1 MVRENRMEDMFR
13 IGVITSTHGL
23 KGEVK
28 VFPTTD
34 DVNRFKTLKHCVI
47 KTPKGDIPVEKNS
60 CKFFKNMV
68 ILSFKGMEDI
78 NDIEKYKGCEL
89 YVTREDAIPLEEDE
103 YYIADAIGLDIV
115 QEDGSRLGTL
125 ADVMQTGANDVF
137 VVNMEDGR
145 ELLIPV
151 IPDCVRDMDFQSGR
165 ITVRL
170 MKGMLD

>member
-1 MVRENRMEDMFR
+1 MEDFFR

-34 DVNRFKTLKHCVI
+34 DVNRFKKLKKCI
-47 KTPKGDIPVEKNS
+47 MRTPKGDIEVEKKS

-68 ILSFKGMEDI
+68 ILSFKEFQDI
-78 NDIEKYKGCEL
+78 NEIEKYKNCEL
-89 YVTREDAIPLEEDE
+89 YVSREDAMPLEEDE
-103 YYIADAIGLDIV
+103 FYIADVIGMDV
-115 QEDGSRLGTL
+115 YEDDNKLGEL
-125 ADVMQTGANDVF
+125 EDVLQTGANDVF
-137 VVNMEDGR
+137 SVRLTDGK

-151 IPDCVRDMDFQSGR
+151 IKQCVLDIDYEARKVF
-165 ITVRL
+165 VKL

>member
-1 MVRENRMEDMFR
+1 MEDIFR

-34 DVNRFKTLKHCVI
+34 DVNRFKKLKKCI
-47 KTPKGDIPVEKNS
+47 LKTPKGDIEVEKKS

-68 ILSFKGMEDI
+68 ILSFKEFKDI
-78 NDIEKYKGCEL
+78 NEVEKYKNCEL
-89 YVTREDAIPLEEDE
+89 YVTRDNAVPLDEDE
-103 YYIADAIGLDIV
+103 YYIADVIGMEV
-115 QEDGSRLGTL
+115 FEEESRLGVL

-137 VVNMEDGR
+137 VVDLGDKK

-151 IPDCVRDMDFQSGR
+151 IKDCVLDIDYETKR
-165 ITVRL
+165 INVKL

>member
-1 MVRENRMEDMFR
+1 MEDIFR

-34 DVNRFKTLKHCVI
+34 DVNRFKKLKKCI
-47 KTPKGDIPVEKNS
+47 LRTPKGDIEVEKNS

-68 ILSFKGMEDI
+68 ILSFKEFKDI
-78 NDIEKYKGCEL
+78 NEVEKYKNCEL
-89 YVTREDAIPLEEDE
+89 YVTRDNAVPLDEDE
-103 YYIADAIGLDIV
+103 YYIADVIGMEV
-115 QEDGSRLGTL
+115 FEEESRLGVL

-137 VVNMEDGR
+137 VIDLGDKK

-151 IPDCVRDMDFQSGR
+151 IKDCVLDIDYEAKK
-165 ITVRL
+165 INVKL

>member
-1 MVRENRMEDMFR
+1 MEDFFR

-34 DVNRFKTLKHCVI
+34 DVNRFKKLKKCI
-47 KTPKGDIPVEKNS
+47 LRTPKGDIEVEKKS
-60 CKFFKNMV
+60 GKFFKNMV
-68 ILSFKGMEDI
+68 ILSFKEFEDI
-78 NDIEKYKGCEL
+78 NAIEKYKNCEL
-89 YVTREDAIPLEEDE
+89 FVKREDAMPLDEDE
-103 YYIADAIGLDIV
+103 FYIADVIGMEV
-115 QEDGSRLGTL
+115 WEEDKHIGEL

-137 VVNMEDGR
+137 VVNMTDGK

-151 IPDCVRDMDFQSGR
+151 IKQCVLDIDYDDKK
-165 ITVRL
+165 ILVKL

>member
-1 MVRENRMEDMFR
+1 MEDIFR

-34 DVNRFKTLKHCVI
+34 DVNRFKKLKKCI
-47 KTPKGDIPVEKNS
+47 LRTPKGDMEVEKNS

-68 ILSFKGMEDI
+68 ILSFKEFKDI
-78 NDIEKYKGCEL
+78 NEVEKYKNCEL
-89 YVTREDAIPLEEDE
+89 YVTRDNAVPLDEDE
-103 YYIADAIGLDIV
+103 YYIADVIGMEIY
-115 QEDGSRLGTL
+115 EDTRKIGVLN
-125 ADVMQTGANDVF
+125 DVMQTGANDVF
-137 VVNMEDGR
+137 VVGLEDEK

-151 IPDCVRDMDFQSGR
+151 IKDCVLDIDYDAGK
-165 ITVRL
+165 IYVKL

>member
-1 MVRENRMEDMFR
+1 MEDIFR

-34 DVNRFKTLKHCVI
+34 DVNRFKKLKKCI
-47 KTPKGDIPVEKNS
+47 LRTPKGDIEVEKNS

-68 ILSFKGMEDI
+68 ILSFKEFKDI
-78 NDIEKYKGCEL
+78 NEVEKYKNCEL
-89 YVTREDAIPLEEDE
+89 YVTRDNAVPLDEDE
-103 YYIADAIGLDIV
+103 YYIADVIGMEV
-115 QEDGSRLGTL
+115 FEEESRLGVL

-137 VVNMEDGR
+137 VVDLGDKK

-151 IPDCVRDMDFQSGR
+151 IKDCVLDIDYEAKK
-165 ITVRL
+165 INVKL
-170 MKGMLD
+170 IKGMLD

>member
-1 MVRENRMEDMFR
+1 MEDFFR

-34 DVNRFKTLKHCVI
+34 DVNRFKKLKKCI
-47 KTPKGDIPVEKNS
+47 LRTPKGDIEVEKNS

-68 ILSFKGMEDI
+68 ILSFKEFKDI
-78 NDIEKYKGCEL
+78 NEIEKYKNCEL
-89 YVTREDAIPLEEDE
+89 YVSREDAMPLDDDE
-103 YYIADAIGLDIV
+103 FYIADIIGMEV
-115 QEDGSRLGTL
+115 WEEDNKLGEL
-125 ADVMQTGANDVF
+125 EDVLQTGANDVF
-137 VVNMEDGR
+137 SVRLLDGK

-151 IPDCVRDMDFQSGR
+151 IKQCVLDIDYDAGR
-165 ITVRL
+165 VNVKL

>member
-1 MVRENRMEDMFR
+1 MEDFFR

-34 DVNRFKTLKHCVI
+34 DVNRFKKLKKCI
-47 KTPKGDIPVEKNS
+47 MRTPKGDIEVEKKS

-68 ILSFKGMEDI
+68 ILSFKEFEDI
-78 NDIEKYKGCEL
+78 NEIEKYKNCEL
-89 YVTREDAIPLEEDE
+89 YVRREDAMPLEEDE
-103 YYIADAIGLDIV
+103 FYIADVIGMEV
-115 QEDGSRLGTL
+115 FEEDKMLGQL
-125 ADVMQTGANDVF
+125 EDVLQTGANDVF
-137 VVNMEDGR
+137 SVRLTDGK

-151 IPDCVRDMDFQSGR
+151 IKQCVLDIDYEARKVF
-165 ITVRL
+165 VKL